1 MTDFLVFEQVARDKY
16 RFLKG
21 VLLTMLNNVHK

>member
-1 MTDFLVFEQVARDKY
+1 MTDFLVFELVGSDKY

>member
-1 MTDFLVFEQVARDKY
+1 MTDFLVFEQVGRDKY
-16 RFLKG
+16 RFLKV